1 MKRSTLSFI
10 CSVVI
15 ATSAA
20 LSPAYAATTAPD
32 VMIRQVVEQ
41 TLTDLRSN
49 KEQIEEQGVF
59 DFVNKRLLPHFDFD
73 YMSQLVVGRH
83 WRTASVKQRADFS
96 DQFKTLLI
104 KTYAGALESYT
115 DEVVEI
121 LPYRAGADPEDALVS
136 TEIAPKAGPA
146 IPIDYSLHLKEG
158 QWIVYDVSID
168 GLSLVTNYRRSFG
181 RKIKSEGINE
191 LIADLKSK
199 NNS

>member
-1 MKRSTLSFI
+1 MTRITLSFI
-10 CSVVI
+10 CS
-15 ATSAA
+15 ALFAASAA

-41 TLTDLRSN
+41 TLTDLRNN

-59 DFVNKRLLPHFDFD
+59 EFVNKRLLPHFDFD
-73 YMSQLVVGRH
+73 YMSQLVVGLH
-83 WRTASVKQRADFS
+83 WRTASVKQRSDFS

-115 DEVVEI
+115 DEVVEV
-121 LPYRAGADPEDALVS
+121 LPYRAGSDPEDALVS
-136 TEIAPKAGPA
+136 TEIVPKAGPA

-181 RKIKSEGINE
+181 RKIKAEGINE

-199 NNS
+199 NST

>member
-121 LPYRAGADPEDALVS
+121 LPYRTGADPEDALVS